1 MRRRHFRG
9 LEQTKEYFAEDYED
23 YQLLMIYI
31 LFLFYI
37 FEKCHYNACA
47 ILYREM
53 REIVGVD
60 M

>member
-1 MRRRHFRG
+1 M
-9 LEQTKEYFAEDYED
+9 EQTKEYFAEDYED